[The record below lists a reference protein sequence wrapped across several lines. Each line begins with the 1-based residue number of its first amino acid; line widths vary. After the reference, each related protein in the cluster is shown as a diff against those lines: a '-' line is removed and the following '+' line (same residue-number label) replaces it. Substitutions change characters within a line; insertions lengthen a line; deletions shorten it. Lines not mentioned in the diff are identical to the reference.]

1 MPTYEYQY
9 KHCGCRFDK
18 FQNIIDSPL
27 SECPKCGGT
36 VERLISGGGG
46 FVLKGS
52 GFYQNDYKNQNTC
65 CARGESC
72 ENPKRCCE
80 K

>member
-1 MPTYEYQY
+1 MPTYEYQC
-9 KHCGCRFDK
+9 KHCGYRFDK

-72 ENPKRCCE
+72 ENLKRCCE